1 VRQPIAFT
9 AALALLSPLALAQAP
24 AKPAPDVI
32 IFQNG
37 DRLTGKLERAAGGNV
52 IFASDMAGELTISF
66 DKIKELNAGEQ
77 FALVRK
83 GAPLKPHTVEPEGTV
98 AVAEGKVRLTQPDH
112 KEVVE
117 APANVGYLVPKA
129 DFDKQMTQKAG
140 FRDGWNG
147 SLMGG
152 ATLVRSTTSAT
163 TLTAGLSLVR
173 AIPTVDWIA
182 PRNRT
187 TVNVNESYG
196 KNTSPGAIPQTV
208 PPTPSVTTLSSIF
221 HADAERDEYFS
232 PRVYALGDT
241 AFDHNYAQ
249 GLQLQQLYG
258 GGVGWT
264 AIKNAK
270 QELDLK
276 ADVHYETQKYITA
289 PVNGAVVATTPTTNI
304 FGSTLF
310 EAYRRN
316 LPRKVVFTETAN
328 ILPAFTNSHDY
339 SGNLTAMLSLP
350 VFKRLSATL
359 TGIDNYLNDPALGY
373 RKNSIQFITGVSYA
387 LK

>member
-1 VRQPIAFT
+1 MRQPIAFT